1 MDRSSDNLGQ
11 TISNIQRDLE
21 ELKSNQGNGSGGGG
35 GGGGEEYYAGNG
47 IDIDQSNT
55 ISIDTSVVATQTDIA
70 NKQDKLTAGSHIS
83 ISNNNTISA
92 TGIPTKT
99 SDLTN
104 DSNFSS
110 MEIVSSL
117 PSTGSE
123 DTLYFVPSA
132 DLPSGYERQAYINIP
147 FKSSKTAYL
156 PLSNVWTTTSWKMEF
171 DFEVT
176 ENYDYNAIFG
186 RIDENDSTNEIWGN
200 SSSIYRWRA
209 FGYTGPTDNA
219 MIDETITPNKR
230 YTISHDNLGDSF
242 VTITNGNITNSVSKL
257 TDTSQ
262 SSWQF
267 AFGHREAGGQ
277 LYGKIYGYRSWNAN
291 GIVDNLVPAKRTSD
305 NALGFFN
312 LADLTFRAMAGANAN
327 EVTGGTYNS
336 DSYDS
341 YIWNGSAFVKVGEN
355 VYATSQLIND
365 SGFLTSV
372 SWNDVQNKPTFA
384 TVATTGDYDDLINK
398 PTIPTVNNATLTIQK
413 NGTTVQT
420 FTANQS
426 TAATA
431 NITVPTKTSDIA
443 NDSGFATFSAEDI
456 CGDGKNIILLAPSNS
471 PLASFRLDGETSQN
485 GTPTP
490 SASVAVQTVT
500 GENTVKIYGKN
511 LLADDLSGTAST
523 TGASVVFSGSSITV
537 NRTTGAI
544 GYSVKTNTLQYAI
557 ANGQKLVFSMNYKS
571 GTINT
576 GGTYQWR
583 FGVYGIKVDGTNE
596 RFGDLYLPYNT
607 TTPSGSI
614 VCTATSDYVGFALGC
629 YLPNSTN
636 TTTGD
641 VAFDCQL
648 ELGSTATDYEPGQGQ
663 SYEVNLGKNLLSLG
677 TTTFDANG
685 VTVTVDAD
693 GTLTLDGTA
702 TSSYNQSNKIRV
714 VNTPKIVLGETVTY
728 SYHYI
733 SGSVDSEAST
743 AVNLRSDTT
752 STGYQYQLNA
762 SSIRLNSANA
772 STTFQTVDTGST
784 KRAGFVTYVQILFPS
799 GRVFNNLK
807 FKLQL
812 EKGSSATSYAA
823 YFDPIELC
831 KIGDYQDYIYKS
843 GDKWYMHKAVG
854 KYQLDGTESWG
865 TATDGYLI
873 GANSQSPF
881 YNILALGTPSYE
893 SLCSHFYFQPNG
905 TTWTG
910 DGKCGFNSS
919 GTFWVMYAAP
929 ADKNAFLAWL
939 GQTKPSVYF
948 PLATPTDTEITNS
961 TLVGQ
966 LNALLATARTYAGI
980 NNIFTITPNEQGTLK
995 MCFKGGIASPTL
1007 MAGCSATTNGLPGLV
1022 PAPSAGDQE
1031 KYLRGD
1037 GTWQPAGS
1045 SSDIPDGSITTA
1057 KLADSAVTTIKIS
1070 DSNVTTAKIAD
1081 SNVTTAKLADGAVT
1095 AAKLDSAIDSYS
1107 ETEVAT
1113 PYKFIDGHTIYKKT
1127 IHVTSITAREATY
1140 QHSISN
1146 LDIPVKIEGMLRDTN
1161 YGWQPL
1167 TRVLPAAM
1175 TGWGCGLGDLNGTT
1189 FKLFIGTSYTLSALS
1204 AYVTI
1209 YYTKY

>member
-55 ISIDTSVVATQTDIA
+55 ISIDTNVVATQTDIA

-132 DLPSGYERQAYINIP
+132 DLPSGYERQAYINIS

-156 PLSNVWTTTSWKMEF
+156 PLSNVWTTTNWKMEF
-171 DFEVT
+171 DFEVA
-176 ENYDYNAIFG
+176 ENYNYNAIFG
-186 RIDENDSTNEIWGN
+186 RVDDEDANNEIWGN
-200 SSSIYRWRA
+200 DASIYRWRA

-230 YTISHDNLGDSF
+230 YTISHDNLGNSF

-257 TDTSQ
+257 TGTSQ

-277 LYGKIYGYRSWNAN
+277 LYGKIYGYRSWDAN

-312 LADLTFRAMAGANAN
+312 LADLTFRAMAGANAS

-336 DSYDS
+336 DAYDS
-341 YIWNGSAFVKVGEN
+341 YIWNGSAFVKIGEN

-384 TVATTGDYDDLINK
+384 TVATTGDYDDLTNK

-420 FTANQS
+420 FTANAS
-426 TAATA
+426 SNKTA

-443 NDSGFATFSAEDI
+443 NDSGFATYSGDNI
-456 CGDGKNIILLAPSNS
+456 CGSGTSISMSTPANS
-471 PLASFRLDGETSQN
+471 ALASFKLDGETSQN

-490 SASVAVQTVT
+490 SAPVAVQTVT
-500 GENTVKIYGKN
+500 GENMVKICGKN
-511 LLADDLSGTAST
+511 LLDLESNLNATSDGLIFSYSNGKLTVTGTPSPNPYANVTKKFNTYLSAGTYTLSLSAALSHRVYAAIFYSDGTSAST
-523 TGASVVFSGSSITV
+523 FIIEPGSTYKTITTTKDITQFRLDFSGMTVGSSINET
-537 NRTTGAI
+537 
-544 GYSVKTNTLQYAI
+544 
-557 ANGQKLVFSMNYKS
+557 
-571 GTINT
+571 
-576 GGTYQWR
+576 
-583 FGVYGIKVDGTNE
+583 FGV
-596 RFGDLYLPYNT
+596 
-607 TTPSGSI
+607 
-614 VCTATSDYVGFALGC
+614 
-629 YLPNSTN
+629 
-636 TTTGD
+636 
-641 VAFDCQL
+641 QL
-648 ELGSTATDYEPGQGQ
+648 EKGSTATAYEPYQGQ
-663 SYEVNLGKNLLSLG
+663 SYEVNLGKNLFDKSNSNLLLSNVYIGSSSLG
-677 TTTFDANG
+677 TSNGAYTAFIECSPNTTYTISKTAGARFICGTTTTLPASGVAVANR
-685 VTVTVDAD
+685 
-693 GTLTLDGTA
+693 TA
-702 TSSYNQSNKIRV
+702 N
-714 VNTPKIVLGETVTY
+714 NT
-728 SYHYI
+728 
-733 SGSVDSEAST
+733 
-743 AVNLRSDTT
+743 
-752 STGYQYQLNA
+752 A
-762 SSIRLNSANA
+762 SSITL
-772 STTFQTVDTGST
+772 TTGST
-784 KRAGFVTYVQILFPS
+784 AKYLVAFYFL
-799 GRVFNNLK
+799 
-807 FKLQL
+807 
-812 EKGSSATSYAA
+812 SSADSGTQQAMLDSLQFESGSTATTYAP
-823 YFDPIELC
+823 YFSPIELC
-831 KIGDYQDYIYKS
+831 KIGDYQDYLYKS
-843 GDKWYMHKAVG
+843 GDKWYKHKAVG
-854 KYQLDGTESWG
+854 KVIFDGTESWG
-865 TATDGYLI
+865 TATYGYLI
-873 GANSQSPF
+873 ASNSQSPF
-881 YNILALGTPSYE
+881 YNILALGSPSYE
-893 SLCSHFYFQPNG
+893 SLCSHFYFQPNA

-919 GTFWVMYAAP
+919 GTFWLMYSAP

-939 GQTKPSVYF
+939 GQTKPSLYF
-948 PLATPTDTEITNS
+948 PLATTAQAEEEITNA
-961 TLVGQ
+961 TLISQ
-966 LNALLATARTYAGI
+966 LNALLTTARTYAGV
-980 NNIFTITPNEQGTLK
+980 NNIFTVTANEQGTLEV
-995 MCFKGGIASPTL
+995 CFNGGIASPTL

-1095 AAKLDSAIDSYS
+1095 AAKIDPAIDSYS
-1107 ETEVAT
+1107 TTEVAT
-1113 PYKFIDGHTIYKKT
+1113 PYTFIDGHTIYKKT

-1175 TGWGCGLGDLNGTT
+1175 GGWGCGLGDLNGTT